1 MLCKGMRDK
10 NKHNDRYQITNTM
23 KTNKLKQIEAKID
36 REYKII
42 RYALLFLN
50 TNMEDSV
57 AKDIS
62 KLIGTIDA
70 TNLEQEIDEIIK
82 HY

>member
-1 MLCKGMRDK
+1 
-10 NKHNDRYQITNTM
+10 M
-23 KTNKLKQIEAKID
+23 KTNKLKQIEEKID

-50 TNMEDSV
+50 TNMADSV
-57 AKDIS
+57 SKDIS

-70 TNLEQEIDEIIK
+70 TSIEREINEIIQ

>member
-1 MLCKGMRDK
+1 
-10 NKHNDRYQITNTM
+10 M
-23 KTNKLKQIEAKID
+23 KTNKLKALEAKID

-50 TNMEDSV
+50 TNMSDNV

-62 KLIGTIDA
+62 KLVGTIDA
-70 TNLEQEIDEIIK
+70 TKLEQEIDEIIK

>member
-1 MLCKGMRDK
+1 
-10 NKHNDRYQITNTM
+10 M
-23 KTNKLKQIEAKID
+23 KTNKLKQIEEKID

-50 TNMEDSV
+50 INMAESV

-70 TNLEQEIDEIIK
+70 TKLEQEINEIIK

>member
-1 MLCKGMRDK
+1 
-10 NKHNDRYQITNTM
+10 M
-23 KTNKLKQIEAKID
+23 KTNKLKALEAKIN

-50 TNMEDSV
+50 TNMSENV

-70 TNLEQEIDEIIK
+70 KNIEQDIDEIIQ

>member
-1 MLCKGMRDK
+1 
-10 NKHNDRYQITNTM
+10 M
-23 KTNKLKQIEAKID
+23 KTNKLKALEAKID

-50 TNMEDSV
+50 TNMAESV

-70 TNLEQEIDEIIK
+70 TNLEQEIDDIIK

>member
-1 MLCKGMRDK
+1 
-10 NKHNDRYQITNTM
+10 M
-23 KTNKLKQIEAKID
+23 KTNKLKALEAKID

-50 TNMEDSV
+50 TNMADSV

-70 TNLEQEIDEIIK
+70 TSIERR
-82 HY
+82 

>member
-1 MLCKGMRDK
+1 
-10 NKHNDRYQITNTM
+10 M
-23 KTNKLKQIEAKID
+23 KTNKLKQIEEKID

-50 TNMEDSV
+50 TNMADSV

-70 TNLEQEIDEIIK
+70 TKLEQEINEIIK

>member
-1 MLCKGMRDK
+1 
-10 NKHNDRYQITNTM
+10 M
-23 KTNKLKQIEAKID
+23 KTNKLKALEAKID
-36 REYKII
+36 REYRII

-50 TNMEDSV
+50 TNMSEPV

-62 KLIGTIDA
+62 KLIGAIDA
-70 TNLEQEIDEIIK
+70 TKLEQEINEIIK

>member
-1 MLCKGMRDK
+1 
-10 NKHNDRYQITNTM
+10 M
-23 KTNKLKQIEAKID
+23 KINRLKEIESKID

-50 TNMEDSV
+50 TNMNDNV

-70 TNLEQEIDEIIK
+70 AKIEHEINEIIK

>member
-1 MLCKGMRDK
+1 
-10 NKHNDRYQITNTM
+10 M
-23 KTNKLKQIEAKID
+23 KTNKLKALEAKID

-50 TNMEDSV
+50 TNMSDNV
-57 AKDIS
+57 ARDIS

-70 TNLEQEIDEIIK
+70 TKLEQEIDEIIK

>member
-1 MLCKGMRDK
+1 
-10 NKHNDRYQITNTM
+10 M
-23 KTNKLKQIEAKID
+23 KINRLKEIEKKID
-36 REYKII
+36 REYRII

-50 TNMEDSV
+50 TNMNENT

-70 TNLEQEIDEIIK
+70 KQIEHEINEIIK

>member
-1 MLCKGMRDK
+1 
-10 NKHNDRYQITNTM
+10 M
-23 KTNKLKQIEAKID
+23 KTNKLKRIEEKID

-50 TNMEDSV
+50 TNMADSV
-57 AKDIS
+57 SKDIS

-70 TNLEQEIDEIIK
+70 TKLEQEIDEIIK

>member
-1 MLCKGMRDK
+1 
-10 NKHNDRYQITNTM
+10 M
-23 KTNKLKQIEAKID
+23 KTNKLKALEAKID
-36 REYKII
+36 REYRII
-42 RYALLFLN
+42 RYSLLFLN
-50 TNMEDSV
+50 TNMADSV

-70 TNLEQEIDEIIK
+70 TKLEQEINEIIK

>member
-1 MLCKGMRDK
+1 
-10 NKHNDRYQITNTM
+10 M
-23 KTNKLKQIEAKID
+23 KTNKLKALEAKID

-50 TNMEDSV
+50 TNMADSV

-70 TNLEQEIDEIIK
+70 TSIEQEINEIIQ

>member
-1 MLCKGMRDK
+1 
-10 NKHNDRYQITNTM
+10 M
-23 KTNKLKQIEAKID
+23 KINKLKALEAKID

-50 TNMEDSV
+50 TNMADSV

-62 KLIGTIDA
+62 KLIGAIDA
-70 TNLEQEIDEIIK
+70 TKLEQEIDEIIK

>member
-1 MLCKGMRDK
+1 
-10 NKHNDRYQITNTM
+10 M
-23 KTNKLKQIEAKID
+23 KTNKLKALEAKID

-50 TNMEDSV
+50 TNMSEPV

>member
-1 MLCKGMRDK
+1 
-10 NKHNDRYQITNTM
+10 M
-23 KTNKLKQIEAKID
+23 KTNKLKALEEKID

-50 TNMEDSV
+50 TNMADSV

-62 KLIGTIDA
+62 NLIGTIDA
-70 TNLEQEIDEIIK
+70 TSIEQEINEIIQ

>member
-1 MLCKGMRDK
+1 
-10 NKHNDRYQITNTM
+10 M
-23 KTNKLKQIEAKID
+23 KTKQLKALEAKID

-50 TNMEDSV
+50 TNMADSV

>member
-1 MLCKGMRDK
+1 
-10 NKHNDRYQITNTM
+10 M
-23 KTNKLKQIEAKID
+23 KSNKLKQIEAKID

-50 TNMEDSV
+50 TNMADSV

-70 TNLEQEIDEIIK
+70 TSIEQEINEIIQ

>member
-1 MLCKGMRDK
+1 
-10 NKHNDRYQITNTM
+10 M
-23 KTNKLKQIEAKID
+23 KSNKLKQIEEKID

-50 TNMEDSV
+50 TNMSENV

-70 TNLEQEIDEIIK
+70 TKLEQEIDEIIQ

>member
-1 MLCKGMRDK
+1 
-10 NKHNDRYQITNTM
+10 M
-23 KTNKLKQIEAKID
+23 KTNKLKALEAKID

-50 TNMEDSV
+50 TNMADSV

-70 TNLEQEIDEIIK
+70 TSIEQEINEIIK